1 MKKVFCTSFLL
12 FATTLCFSA
21 PAGKTD
27 IVGGSRGKGFD
38 LKVLFSTITRD
49 MPVPHPGC
57 SFPPDQCPV
66 TN

>member
-27 IVGGSRGKGFD
+27 ILSGGKSQGFD
-38 LKVLFSTITRD
+38 LKALFTTITRD
-49 MPVPHPGC
+49 MPIPHPGC
-57 SFPPDQCPV
+57 PVPPDQCPV
-66 TN
+66 GK